1 MVLRLRGGMKQQQQQ
16 LFLKGQMIP
25 TRQVSVDPAMTVL
38 ALKKMIY
45 ESEGIPT
52 NKQRLIFVGKQLL
65 DEKTL
70 GDYNIREDST
80 LQLLLA
86 LKGGMQIY
94 IKSLS
99 GAAVTLTVEPS
110 DTIWDIKKMIE
121 PLL

>member
-1 MVLRLRGGMKQQQQQ
+1 
-16 LFLKGQMIP
+16 
-25 TRQVSVDPAMTVL
+25 MTVL

-94 IKSLS
+94 IKPLS

-110 DTIWDIKKMIE
+110 DTIWDIKNMIE